1 MKQKKPPNSTSN
13 ELQNTSTIGRVSMP
27 ITAWCQWKFNDI
39 KKHIKLFLNQWNPI
53 DHLIYI
59 EINLIAYLYIYNIS
73 YSWDY
78 ILKKVYLY
86 TI

>member
-27 ITAWCQWKFNDI
+27 ITAWCQRKFNDI

-59 EINLIAYLYIYNIS
+59 EINLIAYLYTYTTFHIHESIY
-73 YSWDY
+73 
-78 ILKKVYLY
+78 
-86 TI
+86 